1 MSMDINV
8 FDELNEEILR
18 LREKSL
24 DIPDETTSRIL
35 YRTLRVMEEI
45 LVSMPKRGTRWEK

>member
-8 FDELNEEILR
+8 FDELYEELLK

-24 DIPDETTSRIL
+24 DIPDETTSRVL
-35 YRTLRVMEEI
+35 YRTLRIMEEM
-45 LVSMPKRGTRWEK
+45 LVSMPKRGTRWKE

>member
-8 FDELNEEILR
+8 ADALNEEIWKLK
-18 LREKSL
+18 EKSL
-24 DIPDETTSRIL
+24 DIPDETTSRVL
-35 YRTLRVMEEI
+35 YRTLWIMEEM

>member
-8 FDELNEEILR
+8 FDELYEELLK

-24 DIPDETTSRIL
+24 DIPDETTSRVL
-35 YRTLRVMEEI
+35 YRTLRIMEEM

>member
-8 FDELNEEILR
+8 FDELNEEILK

-45 LVSMPKRGTRWEK
+45 LVSMPKHGARWEK

>member
-8 FDELNEEILR
+8 ADALYEELLR

-24 DIPDETTSRIL
+24 DIPDETTSRVL
-35 YRTLRVMEEI
+35 YQTLRIMEEM
-45 LVSMPKRGTRWEK
+45 LVSMPKHGTRWEK

>member
-1 MSMDINV
+1 MSIDVNV
-8 FDELNEEILR
+8 ADELYEELLK

-24 DIPDETTSRIL
+24 DIPDETTSRVL
-35 YRTLRVMEEI
+35 YRTLRIMEEM

>member
-8 FDELNEEILR
+8 ADALNEEIWKLK
-18 LREKSL
+18 EKSL
-24 DIPDETTSRIL
+24 DVPDETTSRVL
-35 YRTLRVMEEI
+35 YRMTMIMEEL

>member
-8 FDELNEEILR
+8 ADALYEEIWKLK
-18 LREKSL
+18 EKSL
-24 DIPDETTSRIL
+24 DIPDETTSRVL
-35 YRTLRVMEEI
+35 YRMTMIMEEL

>member
-8 FDELNEEILR
+8 ADALNEEMLR

-24 DIPDETTSRIL
+24 DIPDETTSRVL
-35 YRTLRVMEEI
+35 YQTLRIMEEM
-45 LVSMPKRGTRWEK
+45 LVSMPKHGTRWEK